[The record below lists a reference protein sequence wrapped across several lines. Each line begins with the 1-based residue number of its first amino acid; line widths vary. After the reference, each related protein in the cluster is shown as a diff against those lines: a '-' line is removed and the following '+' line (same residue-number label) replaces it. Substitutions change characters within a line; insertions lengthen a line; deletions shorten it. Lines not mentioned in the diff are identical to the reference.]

1 MNRILYFDLETKYS
15 ADEVDLLKLP
25 PPMDLLIHH
34 PPYVVT
40 ILIQP

>member
-1 MNRILYFDLETKYS
+1 MDS
-15 ADEVDLLKLP
+15 VDQLKLP
-25 PPMDLLIHH
+25 PPMELLIRH